1 MRLIRRTV
9 PLLLPM
15 ALTVLLISS
24 ASSGATATQEQT
36 PTRED
41 VQTALEEAVAAGVP
55 GIALAIRSPE
65 GGEFLAAG
73 DASLKQQRPLRP
85 EDRFRI
91 ASVTKAFTA
100 AAVMD
105 LIEEGKLSLDD
116 TVEKW
121 VPGLLAK
128 GDSITVRNLL
138 GHTSGLPEYT
148 KDEKFLKAFT
158 SGEDLSPRDIV
169 SFVSSEPLVF
179 EPGTN
184 YEYSDTDNIVLGLI
198 IEAATG
204 RSYEEELR
212 SRILEPL
219 GLQATILPHS
229 PEMPDAHAQGYQY
242 DPEGDA
248 TGKPDDVTSALN
260 PDAAWASGALIS
272 TPGDVS
278 RFFSALLGR
287 ELVGEEALEQMKK
300 TVAGEGS
307 PPGPGIKHAGLG
319 IFSYELPCGEV
330 WGHTGQ
336 FPGYQAFG
344 AATPDG
350 RAALAMMVN
359 ATDISEQADEAV
371 VHAQQ
376 LAACRALGISATAGN
391 STTLGGSLVPSG
403 GPPLVLA
410 AVLATAVVVVGAS
423 ALSFL
428 VLRER
433 M

>member
-1 MRLIRRTV
+1 MSLFRH
-9 PLLLPM
+9 
-15 ALTVLLISS
+15 TVLLAITMALYLLLVVSVSS
-24 ASSGATATQEQT
+24 DPAATQEQT
-36 PTRED
+36 PTLND
-41 VQTALEEAVAAGVP
+41 VQTALEKAVAAGVP
-55 GIALAIRSPE
+55 GIALAIRTPE

-73 DASLKQQRPLRP
+73 DASLKQQRSLRP

-100 AAVMD
+100 AVVMD
-105 LIEEGKLSLDD
+105 LTEEGQLSLDD
-116 TVEKW
+116 TVEDW
-121 VPGLLAK
+121 VPGLLDK
-128 GDSITVRNLL
+128 GGSITVRNLL
-138 GHTSGLPEYT
+138 GHKSGLPEYIE
-148 KDEKFLKAFT
+148 DEKFLEAFT
-158 SGEDLSPRDIV
+158 SGEDLSPQEVV
-169 SFVSSEPLVF
+169 SFVSSEPLTF
-179 EPGTN
+179 EPGTR

-198 IEAATG
+198 IEAVTG

-229 PEMPDAHAQGYQY
+229 PEMPDPHAQGYQY
-242 DPEGDA
+242 DPEGDG
-248 TGKPDDVTSALN
+248 TGKPDDVTTALN

-319 IFSYELPCGEV
+319 IFSYTLPCGEV

-350 RAALAMMVN
+350 RASLAMMVN
-359 ATDISEQADEAV
+359 ATDISEQAYEAV

-376 LAACRALGISATAGN
+376 LAACRALGISDTAGS

-403 GPPLVLA
+403 GPPIVLA

-428 VLRER
+428 VRRQR